1 MTRPTKEGCCSCQ
14 AAGPS
19 DPSRPAKKTTG
30 RTSSS
35 RRRRRNRCAGRR
47 FRNSCKWPSHSGRS
61 RHWPR
66 SSRQESSGSPGCQCT
81 ASYRVSGTEERWKV
95 RRSAETVKRKRRK
108 TITQLL
114 SIEVIHRRRP
124 SQTSRPDKRYL
135 RSALQP
141 LPMAAGIDMVLP
153 ADSSQI
159 GTFNEAG
166 DAHEE
171 GLRAST
177 WQCLGRT
184 QEGEVYL
191 DLRNLDLK

>member
-81 ASYRVSGTEERWKV
+81 ASYRVSRKGREIEGEKV
-95 RRSAETVKRKRRK
+95 SRNSQEK
-108 TITQLL
+108 TQEDDYPTP
-114 SIEVIHRRRP
+114 IHRGDTP
-124 SQTSRPDKRYL
+124 SKAKPNISTGQALLEKR
-135 RSALQP
+135 AP
-141 LPMAAGIDMVLP
+141 TP
-153 ADSSQI
+153 AY
-159 GTFNEAG
+159 GG
-166 DAHEE
+166 WH
-171 GLRAST
+171 
-177 WQCLGRT
+177 
-184 QEGEVYL
+184 
-191 DLRNLDLK
+191 